1 MGHDAGDARTAGV
14 RRTAFQHHLRGV
26 LDLPEALV
34 HHLEDADLVGGAE
47 PVLGSPQDAVRIVLF
62 PFEVQDGVDDVF
74 EHLGPGDVAVLVDV
88 PDDDDR
94 DVEALRGAQEQV
106 RAFPDLGDGAGGR
119 GQLRERHG
127 LDGVDDDD
135 VRFLRVHLFGDDF
148 DVGLAEHQQV
158 LGRDAQAV
166 GAKLD
171 LVGAFLT
178 GGVENGLLLPQRL
191 ADLQKDGGLADA
203 GVAGQQDHRALDDA
217 ASEDAVELREP
228 GMVPVFP
235 DRLDL
240 GDLLG
245 HPSGASSES
254 AGAGGSRI
262 PFLFHADFF
271 LHGVPFPALG
281 AFAVPFRVLV
291 PAVLADKQRLHLRCH
306 GAIDSLSS
314 IK

>member
-1 MGHDAGDARTAGV
+1 MA
-14 RRTAFQHHLRGV
+14 
-26 LDLPEALV
+26 
-34 HHLEDADLVGGAE
+34 
-47 PVLGSPQDAVRIVLF
+47 
-62 PFEVQDGVDDVF
+62 
-74 EHLGPGDVAVLVDV
+74 
-88 PDDDDR
+88 DDDDR
-94 DVEALRGAQEQV
+94 DVEALRGAEQEV
-106 RAFPDLGDGAGGR
+106 RTFTDLGDGSGGR
-119 GQLRERHG
+119 GQLGERHG
-127 LDGVDDDD
+127 LDGVDNDD
-135 VRFLRVHLFGDDF
+135 VRFLLVDLFGDDLHVSLTH
-148 DVGLAEHQQV
+148 DEQV
-158 LGRDAQAV
+158 VGRDAQAV

-171 LVGAFLT
+171 LVRALLT
-178 GGVENGLLLPQRL
+178 GGVEDGLLFPESL

-228 GMVPVFP
+228 GMVPVFA

-240 GDLLG
+240 GDLLC
-245 HPSGASSES
+245 HPAGASSES
-254 AGAGGSRI
+254 AGSGGCRI